1 MSDRSSASIER
12 NGAWQR
18 WRMGELAPGVR
29 RQSAEED
36 SHPSERAQREAA
48 SRRAAERQRAELQAL
63 HESVRKQA
71 REEGYRAGFEEGRH
85 EGHAQGLE
93 EGRRQAERELDERT
107 RETLAPLTPLAQAF
121 SEALNELDEQIGD
134 DLVALALST
143 GKQLAGDA
151 LKTRPRQILELIR
164 ALLHSEP
171 PMTGQQRLWLH
182 PLDHKLVEKHLG
194 EELQAAG
201 WKLQPDDQLTRGG
214 CRVTSASGELD
225 ATWESRWQAVKSQVR
240 RRTASADSS
249 E

>member
-1 MSDRSSASIER
+1 MSDRPSVPIER

-18 WRMGELAPGVR
+18 WRMGELAPGAR
-29 RQSAEED
+29 RQPSEEGTN
-36 SHPSERAQREAA
+36 SSERAQREAA
-48 SRRAAERQRAELQAL
+48 NRRAAERQRAELEAL
-63 HESVRKQA
+63 RESVREQA
-71 REEGYRAGFEEGRH
+71 REEGYRAGYEKGRH
-85 EGHAQGLE
+85 EGQAQGIE
-93 EGRRQAERELDERT
+93 EGRQQAERELDERT
-107 RETLAPLTPLAQAF
+107 REALAPLAPLAQSF
-121 SEALNELDEQIGD
+121 SQALDELDEQIGD

-171 PMTGQQRLWLH
+171 PLTGQQRLWLH

-194 EELQAAG
+194 EELHAAG

-240 RRTASADSS
+240 RRTTAADRDD
-249 E
+249 